1 MKEQLIN
8 LLSQGITEL
17 RDLSHFLRISK
28 KNLIFY
34 LDELIEEKIII
45 QVNKER
51 YGILKQGIVEIKSAG
66 YGFIHVENEEND
78 YYASVEELDFIFDGD
93 TLLFFPYDD
102 GSRLLNAHIIKVIE
116 RKHKFIIGTFHSKL
130 KKGKLKYYIE
140 SSSASFPVK
149 AVVKH
154 GYQDVV
160 DGMVVE
166 ASIEYVGKAIEASIT
181 QILGHVDDPG
191 IEISQIA
198 LEYQFPLKFNEEVLE
213 ELKEIPSVV
222 KNEEM
227 LERRDFRNRLIFTI
241 DGDDSKDFDD
251 AISLTMDEEGNY
263 DLGVYIAD
271 VAHYVKEDHPLD
283 QEALRRGTSLYLA
296 DRVIPMLPHELSN
309 GICSL
314 NEGVDRLVLACL
326 MKVSSS
332 GNLLDYEICEG
343 VIKSKHRMTYNEVN
357 QILNHDENLCH
368 KYSDLVETLNI
379 MKELSS
385 ILRKKRMKK
394 GALEFDVSEYK
405 ITLNQDGSPKNII
418 KRSQD
423 DAEKLIEDF
432 MLLANETVAYH
443 MNIMNLPCIYRV
455 HEKPDQ
461 EKLMNTISELSSMG
475 ISVSTT
481 KKGVTSKNIQDIL
494 ENLDNDS
501 KGLVANQMLLRS
513 MMKAK
518 YSEACLGHYG
528 LAMHYYC
535 HFTSPIRRFPDLMV
549 HRMIKKLCIHP
560 KNYEEDRNHF
570 EIIAPNI
577 AQSTSKSERNAV
589 ECERAVNDMLFAW
602 YMIDKIGLCY
612 EGTITSLTGFGIFVL
627 LDNGV
632 EGMVSLSDLD
642 GYFDYDAV
650 HSCYTDGKVSYSLG
664 QRVEIVVIDSDKSN
678 RRIDFMMKCDY
689 RR

>member
-1 MKEQLIN
+1 MKEQLID
-8 LLSQGITEL
+8 LLNQGITEL

-34 LDELIEEKIII
+34 LDELVDEGLVI
-45 QVNKER
+45 QIHKER
-51 YGILKQGIVEIKSAG
+51 YGILKQGTVEIKSAG

-78 YYASVEELDFIFDGD
+78 YYVNAEELDFIFDGD
-93 TLLFFPYDD
+93 TLSFFPYDD
-102 GSRLLNAHIIKVIE
+102 GSRLLNAHIIKVTD

-140 SSSASFPVK
+140 SSSPSFPVN

-154 GYQDVV
+154 GYQEVV
-160 DGMVVE
+160 DGMVVY
-166 ASIEYVGKAIEASIT
+166 ASVEYVGKAIEASIT
-181 QILGHVDDPG
+181 QILGHLDDPG

-198 LEYQFPLKFNEEVLE
+198 LEYQFPLKFNEEVLK
-213 ELKEIPSVV
+213 ELKGIPSVV
-222 KNEEM
+222 KNEE
-227 LERRDFRNRLIFTI
+227 LLGRRDFRNRLIFTI

-251 AISLTMDEEGNY
+251 AISLTMDHAGNY

-271 VAHYVKEDHPLD
+271 VAHYVKEEHPLD
-283 QEALRRGTSLYLA
+283 QEALKRGTSLYLA

-326 MKVSSS
+326 MKVSST

-357 QILNHDENLCH
+357 LILNHNERLCQ
-368 KYSDLVETLNI
+368 KYSDLVETLNV

-405 ITLNQDGSPKNII
+405 INLNQDGSPKNII

-423 DAEKLIEDF
+423 AAEKLIEDF

-443 MNIMNLPCIYRV
+443 MSIMNLPCIYRV

-494 ENLDNDS
+494 ENLDQDS
-501 KGLVANQMLLRS
+501 KGLVVNQMLLRS

-518 YSEACLGHYG
+518 YSEVCLGHYG

-535 HFTSPIRRFPDLMV
+535 HFTSPIRRYPDLMV
-549 HRMIKKLCIHP
+549 HRIIKKLCLHP

-602 YMIDKIGLCY
+602 YMADKIGLCY

-642 GYFDYDAV
+642 GYFDYDSV
-650 HSCYTDGKVSYSLG
+650 HNCYSDGRISYSLG
-664 QRVEIVVIDSDKSN
+664 QRVEIVVIDSDKIN

>member
-1 MKEQLIN
+1 
-8 LLSQGITEL
+8 
-17 RDLSHFLRISK
+17 
-28 KNLIFY
+28 
-34 LDELIEEKIII
+34 
-45 QVNKER
+45 
-51 YGILKQGIVEIKSAG
+51 
-66 YGFIHVENEEND
+66 
-78 YYASVEELDFIFDGD
+78 
-93 TLLFFPYDD
+93 
-102 GSRLLNAHIIKVIE
+102 
-116 RKHKFIIGTFHSKL
+116 
-130 KKGKLKYYIE
+130 
-140 SSSASFPVK
+140 
-149 AVVKH
+149 
-154 GYQDVV
+154 
-160 DGMVVE
+160 
-166 ASIEYVGKAIEASIT
+166 
-181 QILGHVDDPG
+181 
-191 IEISQIA
+191 
-198 LEYQFPLKFNEEVLE
+198 
-213 ELKEIPSVV
+213 
-222 KNEEM
+222 
-227 LERRDFRNRLIFTI
+227 
-241 DGDDSKDFDD
+241 
-251 AISLTMDEEGNY
+251 
-263 DLGVYIAD
+263 
-271 VAHYVKEDHPLD
+271 
-283 QEALRRGTSLYLA
+283 
-296 DRVIPMLPHELSN
+296 
-309 GICSL
+309 
-314 NEGVDRLVLACL
+314 
-326 MKVSSS
+326 
-332 GNLLDYEICEG
+332 
-343 VIKSKHRMTYNEVN
+343 TYNEVN
-357 QILNHDENLCH
+357 QILNHNELICQ

-418 KRSQD
+418 KRTQD
-423 DAEKLIEDF
+423 AAEKLIEDF

-461 EKLMNTISELSSMG
+461 KKLMNTISELSSMG

-494 ENLDNDS
+494 ENLENDS

-518 YSEACLGHYG
+518 YSEVCLGHYG

-535 HFTSPIRRFPDLMV
+535 HFTSPIRRYPDLMV

-602 YMIDKIGLCY
+602 YMTDKIGLCY

-650 HSCYTDGKVSYSLG
+650 HNCYTDGKVSYSLG
-664 QRVEIVVIDSDKSN
+664 QRVEIIVIDSDKIS
-678 RRIDFMMKCDY
+678 RRIDFMMKRDY